1 MDLDRGVALRVA
13 SEALEEI
20 REVLADQ
27 FHGLLTAQDLGP
39 WTPHVTIQNKVDP
52 RTARKLLHAMR
63 ANFEPRTVEVAGLQL
78 ILYSE
83 GKWGPLATWRF
94 R

>member
-1 MDLDRGVALRVA
+1 MDLDSGVALRVA
-13 SEALEEI
+13 SEELEDI
-20 REVLADQ
+20 REELANA

-39 WTPHVTIQNKVDP
+39 WTPHVTIQNTVEP
-52 RTARKLLHAMR
+52 RTARKLLEAMR
-63 ANFEPRTVEVAGLQL
+63 EGFEPRPLEIAGLQL

-83 GKWGPLATWRF
+83 GEWAPLASWRF